1 MLAFDIY
8 EHPDHVLHGG
18 ATPIGCPA
26 NERAMDDLFRPD
38 VLIFLLGTFAAAFV
52 HGIVGFAFA
61 IVAAGV
67 WLHALPP
74 AQVTALIVAYA
85 LIVQGY
91 AVWKLRHSLN
101 ASRLTPLVV
110 GSALGIPF
118 GVAALRWVSPSHLRV
133 GVGAILVLYS
143 VYSLTRAR
151 LPLATNAGRIADT
164 GVGILNGALA
174 GATGLGGLIP
184 AIWTAMRDWPRDEQR
199 AVFQPTAA
207 ATFVITILFLSGF
220 GIITQE
226 SMRLF
231 AIGLPLLAAGTWL
244 GWKYYGRL
252 DEDAF
257 RKAVLVLLLVSGLLL
272 TISGK

>member
-1 MLAFDIY
+1 M
-8 EHPDHVLHGG
+8 
-18 ATPIGCPA
+18 
-26 NERAMDDLFRPD
+26 MDDVLRPD
-38 VLIFLLGTFAAAFV
+38 VLIFLVGTFAAAFV

-67 WLHALPP
+67 WLHAMPP

-118 GVAALRWVSPSHLRV
+118 GVAALRWVSPGHLRV

-252 DEDAF
+252 DEDSF

>member
-1 MLAFDIY
+1 
-8 EHPDHVLHGG
+8 
-18 ATPIGCPA
+18 
-26 NERAMDDLFRPD
+26 MDDLFRPE

-67 WLHALPP
+67 WLHVLPP
-74 AQVTALIVAYA
+74 AQATALIVTYA

-101 ASRLTPLVV
+101 ASRLAPLVA
-110 GSALGIPF
+110 GTALGIPI
-118 GVAALRWVSPSHLRV
+118 GIATLRWASPTQLRV
-133 GVGAILVLYS
+133 SAGAVLVLYS
-143 VYSLTRAR
+143 LYSLTRAP
-151 LPLATNAGRIADT
+151 LPAATNAGRAADT
-164 GVGILNGALA
+164 GIGVLNGALA

-184 AIWTAMRDWPRDEQR
+184 AIWTGLRGWPRDEQR

-231 AIGLPLLAAGTWL
+231 AIGLPVLAAGSWL
-244 GWKYYGRL
+244 GWRCYGRL
-252 DEDAF
+252 DESLF
-257 RKAVLVLLLVSGLLL
+257 RKAVLMCLLVSGLLL
-272 TISGK
+272 LVSGR